1 MIEKGPKHAEH
12 DILIAKVHP
21 IIFWH
26 YYAKHRFIQYL
37 KHQGKYVLLS
47 FFIINHQFIMRNKYT
62 ENSINYLE
70 R

>member
-37 KHQGKYVLLS
+37 KYQGKMYCYH
-47 FFIINHQFIMRNKYT
+47 FCIIKRNKII
-62 ENSINYLE
+62 ENCIIYLDI
-70 R
+70 